1 MKWFLLYMFTV
12 SVCKYV
18 GFPGGSVV
26 KNLPA
31 STGDMGLIPG
41 SGRSSGEGNG
51 SPLQD
56 SCLGNSMDR
65 GAWWATFHMVA
76 KSQTRLK

>member
-1 MKWFLLYMFTV
+1 MD
-12 SVCKYV
+12 
-18 GFPGGSVV
+18 FPIAHTV

-31 STGDMGLIPG
+31 LQEIPG

-56 SCLGNSMDR
+56 SCLENSLDR
-65 GAWWATFHMVA
+65 GAWWVIVCGVTENW
-76 KSQTRLK
+76 T